1 MSSLPACSVL
11 LPHSLGAA
19 GNVCHSVLTQ
29 QKHFQEGS
37 DILLRCFQKH
47 GIRSSKRRVAQQ
59 WLITMATS
67 SSTLPQLQILIISS
81 NDYSQL

>member
-11 LPHSLGAA
+11 LPHSLSAA
-19 GNVCHSVLTQ
+19 GNVRHSVLTQ

-47 GIRSSKRRVAQQ
+47 GISSKRRVAQQ

-67 SSTLPQLQILIISS
+67 SSTLLQLQILIISS
-81 NDYSQL
+81 KDYSQL